1 MTPRRL
7 LPLLCLLA
15 LAIVLSACG
24 NDGGDETTTPSPPA
38 APAAAAKANAVCR
51 RLLTEIKEIGRGAL
65 ADPPSSTLQL
75 TTERLVRPSLPLI
88 KRTAARLQALKP
100 SADSE
105 AFDLY
110 ADLFDPFILLTEK
123 RLKAGLEGDYERARG
138 LEAQLTDLSLV
149 QRRSAQLAGL
159 PACDVDF
166 PHVLLQSLTE

>member
-7 LPLLCLLA
+7 LPVLCLLG

-24 NDGGDETTTPSPPA
+24 DESAEPTAPSRPT
-38 APAAAAKANAVCR
+38 APAAAAKANALCR
-51 RLLTEIKEIGRGAL
+51 QFLAEIKDIGRGAL
-65 ADPPSSTLQL
+65 ADPPASTLQL

-88 KRTAARLQALKP
+88 KRTAARLQRLKT

-110 ADLFDPFILLTEK
+110 ADLFDPFIVLTEK
-123 RLKAGLEGDYERARG
+123 RLEAGLAGDSERARG

-149 QRRSAQLAGL
+149 QRRSAQLADL